1 MNEIGVVK
9 SIDGH
14 MAKVIVYKK
23 SACDHCTENDC
34 DIKGNGF
41 ETEAINMAHANIG
54 ETVKVVMKAQTYI
67 KGALVLYILPVFAL
81 MAGALLGKVYLPVY
95 FSGLNSELLSVLGGF
110 ISLFLSLV
118 AVKILSAR
126 MERKTEYKS
135 VIEEIL
141 DKNKPQ

>member
-1 MNEIGVVK
+1 
-9 SIDGH
+9 
-14 MAKVIVYKK
+14 
-23 SACDHCTENDC
+23 
-34 DIKGNGF
+34 
-41 ETEAINMAHANIG
+41 
-54 ETVKVVMKAQTYI
+54 
-67 KGALVLYILPVFAL
+67 
-81 MAGALLGKVYLPVY
+81 KVYLPVY